1 MVLDTSAVLAILQN
15 ERERRAF
22 SEALAAAET
31 RAMSTATFVESSI
44 VLEARY
50 GADAVRDF
58 DLLLS
63 KAQIALVP
71 LDAEQAHLARQ
82 AFRRFG
88 KGRHPASFN
97 LGDCF
102 AYALARSL
110 GEPLLFKGNDFR
122 RSDVSCHPAS
132 S

>member
-1 MVLDTSAVLAILQN
+1 MVLDTSAVLAILQD
-15 ERERRAF
+15 EPERRAF
-22 SEALAAAET
+22 TEALEAAET
-31 RAMSTATFVESSI
+31 RAMSTANFVESSI

-50 GADAVRDF
+50 GPDGVRDF

-63 KAQIALVP
+63 KAQIALVA
-71 LDAEQAHLARQ
+71 LDVDQADLARQ

-88 KGRHPASFN
+88 KGRHRASLN

-110 GEPLLFKGNDFR
+110 GEPLLFKGDDFR
-122 RSDVSCHPAS
+122 HCDVPRHPAS
-132 S
+132 V